1 MAKPLSID
9 AKVTI
14 GKTISAIVLIII
26 LSLGSHYN
34 GELHTAQTANS
45 EYTNSEIEN
54 QYSERSE
61 T

>member
-1 MAKPLSID
+1 MKLSLT
-9 AKVTI
+9 AKVNI
-14 GKTISAIVLIII
+14 GKAISAIVLVII

-34 GELHTAQTANS
+34 GELHATQTANS

-54 QYSERSE
+54 SYNERSE

>member
-1 MAKPLSID
+1 MKLSLTT
-9 AKVTI
+9 KVNI

-26 LSLGSHYN
+26 LSIGSYYN
-34 GELHTAQTANS
+34 GEIHAEQTSS

-54 QYSERSE
+54 SYNERSE